1 MEKIRKYKWLLRF
14 VLAAIIFIMVFLDSG
29 KFLDNLSFERVRQYL
44 NSYGITQLLAIG
56 LLGIISNIP
65 SIGYDLVLSRKTK
78 IKENWKK
85 IITISYAINA
95 YNKTVSLIETIYVGL
110 RYFFFY
116 KKAEKKAEFPKTI
129 DNILPFQ
136 IIGLSILAFIT
147 SLLVLSGHWTGYA
160 DRYVLIIHS
169 FSLYFIGLLV
179 LVNLTSFKVF
189 EGLSMKDQLTL
200 TATSILE

>member
-1 MEKIRKYKWLLRF
+1 
-14 VLAAIIFIMVFLDSG
+14 
-29 KFLDNLSFERVRQYL
+29 
-44 NSYGITQLLAIG
+44 ITQLLAIG

-129 DNILPFQ
+129 
-136 IIGLSILAFIT
+136 
-147 SLLVLSGHWTGYA
+147 
-160 DRYVLIIHS
+160 
-169 FSLYFIGLLV
+169 
-179 LVNLTSFKVF
+179 
-189 EGLSMKDQLTL
+189 
-200 TATSILE
+200 